1 MGGGNTTRVS
11 AWSFEETAG
20 ERRYRTVA
28 VAESCTGGLIMSR
41 IVAIP
46 ESGGWFKGGVVAYQP
61 AVKFD
66 LLEVDPGPVVTLRAA
81 EQMAAGVRRVLRAEI
96 GVSTTGV
103 AGPDTE
109 EGQPVGTVYVGI
121 ALAGEVRCHE
131 LHLDGSPDRIRAD
144 AADFALEQIGLM
156 VPR

>member
-1 MGGGNTTRVS
+1 
-11 AWSFEETAG
+11 
-20 ERRYRTVA
+20 

-46 ESGGWFKGGVVAYQP
+46 ESGEWFKGGVVAYQP

-66 LLEVDPGPVVTLRAA
+66 VLGVSRGPVVTALAA
-81 EQMAAGVRRVLRAEI
+81 EQMAGGVRRLLGAEI

-109 EGQPVGTVYVGI
+109 EGQPVGTVFVGI
-121 ALAGEVRCHE
+121 ATPGDVRCHE
-131 LHLDGSPDRIRAD
+131 LHLRGDPDRIRAE
-144 AADFALEQIGLM
+144 AADFALEQLDRIGLQ
-156 VPR
+156 